1 MVGHPFTTRSR
12 PVYSVIH
19 SYPLFDR
26 IWPRTVLEGKS
37 CEAGVP
43 PACADE
49 VGPQRSSFCDPKLPL
64 FTYSSASAAPASS
77 LLCAGHAQQFG
88 RCKSSGQPDG
98 GDLPI
103 QAVTPDS
110 GRIRTVVILA
120 EPLAVEAAT
129 GSNS

>member
-1 MVGHPFTTRSR
+1 M
-12 PVYSVIH
+12 
-19 SYPLFDR
+19 
-26 IWPRTVLEGKS
+26 LEGKS

-49 VGPQRSSFCDPKLPL
+49 VGPQRSSFCDPKLAL
-64 FTYSSASAAPASS
+64 FTAPHTHSSASAAPASS

-88 RCKSSGQPDG
+88 GCKSSGQPDG

-120 EPLAVEAAT
+120 EPMAVEVAS